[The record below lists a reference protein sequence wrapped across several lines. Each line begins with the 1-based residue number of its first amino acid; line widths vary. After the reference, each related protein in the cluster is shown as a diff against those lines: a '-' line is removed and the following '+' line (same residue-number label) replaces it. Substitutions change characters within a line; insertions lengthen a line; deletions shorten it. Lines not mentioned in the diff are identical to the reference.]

1 MIASDVIRAGLLGS
15 IPAAALMGVLG
26 LEHLYVI
33 ALPAG
38 TSSTVS
44 LDGRRRTRVRRSGPP
59 MRVVSP
65 PSDARTG
72 SGQPVGLGNLCGF
85 DRKTRCDLSNRTVGA
100 DLA

>member
-44 LDGRRRTRVRRSGPP
+44 L
-59 MRVVSP
+59 
-65 PSDARTG
+65 
-72 SGQPVGLGNLCGF
+72 
-85 DRKTRCDLSNRTVGA
+85 
-100 DLA
+100 